1 MPSRPVVHQ
10 NPAQRMAQH
19 VIGVALHARGPA
31 MFLTELNLIVELTN
45 LRNQKA
51 ILDAD
56 RASQTDPALISSDD
70 QQIDANIKFYEDE
83 LTSLGGQRAAE
94 LATDARGLVAAA
106 MEATSADSAE
116 RLLFI
121 PLLARIDA
129 EIANFHYTS
138 GINLQAQPPV
148 SQTSPEAANSSPSSA
163 SEVTAQCPASSSS
176 DSTPASSAQLMSSP
190 ESDLETDST
199 NALLRQEL
207 ATRVRGRVRLAVGA
221 PMTEK
226 AMRDFAFGKIGLSVV
241 KQPNGHALFEVKVGK
256 LQPVAVY
263 KALAPLI
270 NEAYVDG
277 TTKNKFDST
286 DSAEAWA
293 LAQLVSEYRNLVRG
307 NAPTESKIQRQL

>member
-1 MPSRPVVHQ
+1 MDQ
-10 NPAQRMAQH
+10 QF
-19 VIGVALHARGPA
+19 IGVALHARGSA
-31 MFLTELNLIVELTN
+31 MFRTELNLIVELTN
-45 LRNQKA
+45 LRKRKA

-56 RASQTDPALISSDD
+56 RASHTACAPNSDDD
-70 QQIDANIKFYEDE
+70 QQIDADINFYEDE

-121 PLLARIDA
+121 TLLDRIDA
-129 EIANFHYTS
+129 EIANHHYTS

-148 SQTSPEAANSSPSSA
+148 SQTSLEAANSSPSFA

-176 DSTPASSAQLMSSP
+176 DSTQASSAQLMSSP

-241 KQPNGHALFEVKVGK
+241 KQPDGHALFEVKVGR

>member
-1 MPSRPVVHQ
+1 MDQ
-10 NPAQRMAQH
+10 QF
-19 VIGVALHARGPA
+19 IGVALHARGSA
-31 MFLTELNLIVELTN
+31 MFRTELNLIVELTN
-45 LRNQKA
+45 LRKRKA

-56 RASQTDPALISSDD
+56 RASHTACAPNSDDD
-70 QQIDANIKFYEDE
+70 QQIDADIKFYEDE

-106 MEATSADSAE
+106 MEATSADAAE

-121 PLLARIDA
+121 TLLDRIDA
-129 EIANFHYTS
+129 EIANHHYTS

-148 SQTSPEAANSSPSSA
+148 SQTSLEAANSSPSFA

-176 DSTPASSAQLMSSP
+176 DSTQASSAQLMSSP
-190 ESDLETDST
+190 ESDLETDS
-199 NALLRQEL
+199 NALLLQRL
-207 ATRVRGRVRLAVGA
+207 ATRVRGRECLAAGA

-241 KQPNGHALFEVKVGK
+241 KQPDVQAYFEVKVGK

-270 NEAYVDG
+270 NEAYVKD

-286 DSAEAWA
+286 DSAEAWD

-307 NAPTESKIQRQL
+307 NAPSESKIQRQL

>member
-1 MPSRPVVHQ
+1 MDQ
-10 NPAQRMAQH
+10 QF
-19 VIGVALHARGPA
+19 IGVALHARGSA
-31 MFLTELNLIVELTN
+31 MFRTELNLIVELTN
-45 LRNQKA
+45 LRKRKA

-56 RASQTDPALISSDD
+56 RASHTACAPNSDDD
-70 QQIDANIKFYEDE
+70 QQIDADIKFYEDE

-121 PLLARIDA
+121 TLLDRIDA
-129 EIANFHYTS
+129 EIANHHYTS

-148 SQTSPEAANSSPSSA
+148 SQTSLEAANSSPSFA

-176 DSTPASSAQLMSSP
+176 DSTQASSAQLMSSP
-190 ESDLETDST
+190 ESDLETDIT

-207 ATRVRGRVRLAVGA
+207 ATRVRGRVRLAAGA

-241 KQPNGHALFEVKVGK
+241 KQPDVQAYFEVKVGK

-270 NEAYVDG
+270 NEAYVKD

-286 DSAEAWA
+286 DSAEAWD

-307 NAPTESKIQRQL
+307 NAPSESKIQRQL

>member
-1 MPSRPVVHQ
+1 
-10 NPAQRMAQH
+10 MAQH

-70 QQIDANIKFYEDE
+70 QQIDADIKFYEDE

-148 SQTSPEAANSSPSSA
+148 SQTSLEAANSSPSFA

-190 ESDLETDST
+190 ESDLETDSES
-199 NALLRQEL
+199 NALLRKGL
-207 ATRVRGRVRLAVGA
+207 ATRVRGRARLAAGA
-221 PMTEK
+221 SMTEQ
-226 AMRDFAFGKIGLSVV
+226 AMRDFAFRKIGLSVV
-241 KQPNGHALFEVKVGK
+241 KQPDGHALFEVKVGK

-270 NEAYVDG
+270 NEAYVKD

-286 DSAEAWA
+286 DSAEAWD

>member
-1 MPSRPVVHQ
+1 MDQ
-10 NPAQRMAQH
+10 QF
-19 VIGVALHARGPA
+19 IGVALHARGSA
-31 MFLTELNLIVELTN
+31 MFRTELNLIVELTN
-45 LRNQKA
+45 LRKRKA

-56 RASQTDPALISSDD
+56 RASHTACAPNSDDD
-70 QQIDANIKFYEDE
+70 QQIDADIKFYEDE

-106 MEATSADSAE
+106 MEATSADLAE

-121 PLLARIDA
+121 TLLDRIDA
-129 EIANFHYTS
+129 EIANHHYTS

-176 DSTPASSAQLMSSP
+176 DSTQASSAQLMSSP
-190 ESDLETDST
+190 ESDLETDSES
-199 NALLRQEL
+199 NALLRKGL
-207 ATRVRGRVRLAVGA
+207 ATRVRGRARLAAGA

-307 NAPTESKIQRQL
+307 NAQEDAD